1 LQSGLSNWFL
11 VLKMFAL
18 SRLAT
23 RTFVVRANVAPAG
36 AASTRVSIQRAVAR
50 PGFSFR
56 TVVTKRYT
64 NDHEWVEFDTTT
76 GHGTVSI
83 TDYAQKSLGDVV
95 FVELPTVGAEFGK
108 GDLIGAVESVKA
120 ASDIYAPLSGK
131 VLEVNQRLNDE
142 PGLLNKSPEGEG
154 WLCKIHVTKPNEIE
168 ELLDDIQYKELTD
181 H

>member
-1 LQSGLSNWFL
+1 
-11 VLKMFAL
+11 MFAS
-18 SRLAT
+18 SRFAARVFSARANAAAAASSRVLVPRA
-23 RTFVVRANVAPAG
+23 VVR
-36 AASTRVSIQRAVAR
+36 
-50 PGFSFR
+50 PGIFVR

-64 NDHEWVEFDTTT
+64 TDHEWVEFDTTT

-95 FVELPTVGAEFGK
+95 FVELPTVGAEFAK

-131 VLEVNQRLNDE
+131 VLEVNQKLNDE

-154 WLCKIHVTKPNEIE
+154 WLCKIHVTQPHEIE
-168 ELLDDIQYKELTD
+168 GLLDDVQYKELTD

>member
-1 LQSGLSNWFL
+1 
-11 VLKMFAL
+11 MFAL
-18 SRLAT
+18 SRFAARSFT
-23 RTFVVRANVAPAG
+23 ARANVSTAG
-36 AASTRVSIQRAVAR
+36 AASRVWTPRAAA
-50 PGFSFR
+50 FSFR

-76 GHGTVSI
+76 GQGAVSI

-95 FVELPTVGAEFGK
+95 FVELPTVGAEFAK

-131 VLEVNQRLNDE
+131 VLEVNQRLNGE

-154 WLCKIHVTKPNEIE
+154 WLCKIHVTKPDEIE
-168 ELLDDIQYKELTD
+168 ELLDAAQYKELTD